1 MPVLLIAVILGLVE
15 GVTEFLPVSSTGH
28 LILASRFLDFEG
40 PAAETFDVFIQ
51 LGAILAVVVCYR
63 TLFTSVFKP
72 PSEPGF
78 SGTRGL
84 LLLAITT
91 IPALIVGLLAHGVIK
106 QHLFNPFTVALGLA
120 VGGIWILVTEQF
132 FRHRNP
138 GGLEVI
144 TWRTAL
150 YVGLFQCLA
159 LWPGMSRSTSTIL
172 GGMLV
177 GLDRRS
183 ATEYSFF
190 AAVPV
195 MFAAV
200 GYDLLKSWGH
210 LSAHDLPVFATGFI
224 VSFLCA
230 WASIRFL
237 LRFVSR
243 HSFKVFGWYRL
254 ALAAVVFIFL
264 YA

>member
-1 MPVLLIAVILGLVE
+1 MPILLIAVILGLVE

-28 LILASRFLDFEG
+28 LILVSRFLDFEG
-40 PAAETFDVFIQ
+40 PAADAFDVFIQ

-63 TLFTSVFKP
+63 TLFGSVFKP

-84 LLLAITT
+84 VLLAITT
-91 IPALIVGLLAHGVIK
+91 VPALVAGLLAHGTIK
-106 QHLFNPFTVALGLA
+106 AHLFTPFTVAIGLA
-120 VGGIWILVTEQF
+120 VGGVWILVTEQV
-132 FRHRNP
+132 FRHKNP

-159 LWPGMSRSTSTIL
+159 LWPGMSRSTCTIL

-190 AAVPV
+190 AAVPI

-200 GYDLLKSWGH
+200 GYDLLKSMSH
-210 LSAHDLPVFATGFI
+210 LHASDLPVFATGFA
-224 VSFLCA
+224 VSFFCA

-237 LRFVSR
+237 LHYVSR
-243 HSFKVFGWYRL
+243 HSFKLFGWYRL
-254 ALAAVVFIFL
+254 ALAGLVFAL
-264 YA
+264 MR